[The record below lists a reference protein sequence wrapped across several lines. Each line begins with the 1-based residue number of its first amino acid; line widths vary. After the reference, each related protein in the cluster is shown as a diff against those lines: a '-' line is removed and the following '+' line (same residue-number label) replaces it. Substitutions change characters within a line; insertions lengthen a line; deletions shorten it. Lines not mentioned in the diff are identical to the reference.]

1 MGAVKV
7 TRRRGSALEDAIL
20 SAAWDEPAEQGYANF
35 TLEAVALRA
44 GTSRPVL
51 YRRWRG
57 RAELA
62 KAAMAHYVSLNPI
75 SVPDL
80 GSVRE
85 ELATLLRQLSAKRAP
100 IATTVMLKMSGY
112 FAETKSSYADLRNE
126 FASRG
131 PIDDILQRGIDR
143 GEIDPQK
150 LTPRIASLPFDLA
163 RHEVMMTMEPVSD
176 SVIAEILDEIFL
188 PLVMRDG
195 GRRPG
200 PEMGA

>member
-1 MGAVKV
+1 MGKV

-20 SAAWDEPAEQGYANF
+20 GAAWDELVDRGYEDF

-51 YRRWRG
+51 HRRWPG

-62 KAAMAHYVSLNPI
+62 KAAIEHYHSRRPI

-85 ELATLLRQLSAKRAP
+85 ELAALLRQISSDRAP
-100 IATTVMLKMSGY
+100 IAAMFLLKMGGY
-112 FAETKSSYADLRNE
+112 FAETKSSFADLKNE
-126 FASRG
+126 LASRG
-131 PIDDILQRGIDR
+131 PIDDVLRRGVER
-143 GEIDPQK
+143 GEIDPRK
-150 LTPRIASLPFDLA
+150 LTPRITSLPYDLA
-163 RHEVMMTMEPVSD
+163 RHELMMTMSPIPD

-188 PLVMRDG
+188 PLV
-195 GRRPG
+195 RPG
-200 PEMGA
+200 

>member
-1 MGAVKV
+1 MGTVKV

-20 SAAWDEPAEQGYANF
+20 SAAWDELAEQGYANF

-51 YRRWRG
+51 HRRWPG

-62 KAAMAHYVSLNPI
+62 KAAMKHHLSQHPI

-85 ELATLLRQLSAKRAP
+85 ELAALLRQLSAKRAP
-100 IATTVMLKMSGY
+100 IATTFMLKMSGY
-112 FAETKSSYADLRNE
+112 FAETNSSYVDLRNE

-131 PIDDILQRGIDR
+131 PIDDILERGIER

-150 LTPRIASLPFDLA
+150 LTPRIASLPLDLA
-163 RHEVMMTMEPVSD
+163 RHEMMMTMKEVPD
-176 SVIAEILDEIFL
+176 SAIAEILDEIFL
-188 PLVMRDG
+188 PLVIPDG
-195 GRRPG
+195 GRSAG
-200 PEMGA
+200 PESPS